1 MKSSDLSN
9 PKKDIIGVTQK
20 SMCMLAD
27 VVNTTI
33 YRAITDLGIDPIEGS
48 SKKNCRYSIENTRK
62 VLKGYF
68 FDRFVSKL
76 KVQCF
81 YNFKGGVGKTSLC
94 FQISSHLALCGYNV
108 LVIDADPQGHLS
120 TSLGIDTEKS
130 YYTLFDAIIG
140 NVELEKCIKNIYEGF
155 DCIPSN
161 LAMTRAEIALTEM
174 ENRGIERI
182 SKLIQPFINKYDFII
197 FDTNPTIGCLNRG
210 ILMCCDMINIVVE
223 TQAYSLNG
231 VKLLLGD
238 IFNLFNL
245 QEKNIPEIL
254 MIPNKYEDRTVVSGE
269 AMSILSGSYYN
280 YLKPDFAIR
289 RSEDFNIASKISKP
303 LAFFCRY
310 NSLAFEDIVEILRY
324 FVQKACRRK

>member
-1 MKSSDLSN
+1 MIENINSAD
-9 PKKDIIGVTQK
+9 KKEVVGITQK

-33 YRAITDLGIDPIEGS
+33 YRVLADQSIEPIEGS

-62 VLKGYF
+62 VLKGF
-68 FDRFVSKL
+68 FVDRFKPKL
-76 KVQCF
+76 KTQCF

-94 FQISSHLALCGYNV
+94 FQISSHLALCGFNV

-120 TSLGIDTEKS
+120 TSLGIDTEKAF
-130 YYTLFDAIIG
+130 YTLFDAIVG
-140 NVELEKCIKNIYEGF
+140 NVEIEKCIKNIYEGF
-155 DCIPSN
+155 DCIPAN

-174 ENRGIERI
+174 DNRGIDRV
-182 SKLIQPFINKYDFII
+182 SKLIQPIIKNYDFII
-197 FDTNPTIGCLNRG
+197 FDTNPTIGCLNRS

-238 IFNLFNL
+238 IFNLVKS
-245 QEKNIPEIL
+245 QEKNLPEIL

-269 AMSILSGSYYN
+269 AMSILSGLYYD

-289 RSEDFNIASKISKP
+289 RSEDFNVASKISKP

-310 NSLAFEDIVEILRY
+310 NSLAFEDVVEMLRY
-324 FVQKACRRK
+324 IVHRSCEKR